1 MYRCTVLLAALY
13 EAGGLFLVPFQDRDI
28 HGELIGRLCNPL
40 AGWRDIGAGRCML
53 RDGRSGGGNGDYL
66 FNGRKGQ
73 QCVEM
78 LAGEG
83 THEIVENTSSAQR
96 VGYRMMKRQDDRSA
110 VGCPQ
115 SRRPHERP
123 RNRVERQSKFTFDD
137 PTPVGGCLDRSR
149 MDFDRVIGFIERRSG
164 FCIVNDTDPQRGM
177 PPANL
182 IERRAQLG
190 RIKRASDLGD
200 ETEMYGKGERIET
213 DEPLAAP
220 EQAHTICGWQ
230 SANNITSR

>member
-1 MYRCTVLLAALY
+1 MYRCTVLPAALY
-13 EAGGLFLVPFQDRDI
+13 EAGGLFLVPLQDSDI
-28 HGELIGRLCNPL
+28 HGEHLF
-40 AGWRDIGAGRCML
+40 
-53 RDGRSGGGNGDYL
+53 DGRK
-66 FNGRKGQ
+66 RR

-83 THEIVENTSSAQR
+83 THEIVENTSSGQS

-110 VGCPQ
+110 VGCAQ

-123 RNRVERQSKFTFDD
+123 RDRVERQGEFTFDD
-137 PTPVGGCLDRSR
+137 PTPVDVCVDRSR

-213 DEPLAAP
+213 EEPLAAA
-220 EQAHTICGWQ
+220 EQA
-230 SANNITSR
+230 